1 MKKGIKALLILII
14 IIIII
19 GSIIGGIYFYK
30 LKNNLLYT
38 LEGVVVKVND
48 YNLSIMDDDKNLY
61 TVSFAKEGNIGFNI
75 NQEIEIYFDG
85 MIMTSYPEQI
95 RNVGKIEII
104 KEKSDISIPKD
115 VLIRYYSSPD
125 NVSLNINKI
134 SNKGLEISI
143 KDTNNL
149 KYTYSKNYTI
159 YKKVKNEDYTGI
171 GYQIGE
177 NTGNSFAGF
186 SRNRF
191 GIYLER
197 SR

>member
-1 MKKGIKALLILII
+1 MKKGIKALLILLI

-19 GSIIGGIYFYK
+19 GTIIGGIYFYK

-75 NQEIEIYFDG
+75 NQEIEIYFNG

-125 NVSLNINKI
+125 NVSLNITKI

-177 NTGNSFAGF
+177 NTGNSVAGF

>member
-1 MKKGIKALLILII
+1 MKKGIKALLILLI

-19 GSIIGGIYFYK
+19 GTIIGGIYFYK

-104 KEKSDISIPKD
+104 KEKR
-115 VLIRYYSSPD
+115 V
-125 NVSLNINKI
+125 
-134 SNKGLEISI
+134 
-143 KDTNNL
+143 
-149 KYTYSKNYTI
+149 
-159 YKKVKNEDYTGI
+159 KKVVGKFLIYYKNKD
-171 GYQIGE
+171 
-177 NTGNSFAGF
+177 
-186 SRNRF
+186 
-191 GIYLER
+191 
-197 SR
+197 